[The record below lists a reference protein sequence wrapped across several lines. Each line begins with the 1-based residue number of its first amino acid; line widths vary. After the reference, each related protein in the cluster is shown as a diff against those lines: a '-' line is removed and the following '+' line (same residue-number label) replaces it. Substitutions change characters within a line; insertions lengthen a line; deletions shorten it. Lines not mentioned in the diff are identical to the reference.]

1 MQKRDGNNGN
11 NGNGGSGANDNP
23 SREDVY
29 YIGDRMF
36 SKIKLGLDEV
46 QVRAYIDELISE
58 RDTLLTRQEH
68 LTALAELAEK
78 TVIEANNLA
87 TQMKQK
93 AAEQAKADAEKVKV
107 KAEQEAEQYIKEKKV
122 EAKTLADKE
131 AESVR
136 AEALKQAELK
146 REEQMA
152 ALKNEAK
159 TLTQKV
165 QNDLLASIDSIR
177 QHIVSLEPNLEAA
190 ASFNY
195 EVDVPISPTALKAP
209 VAALGEKGSPIDHIP
224 WLEVEVL
231 PPVDIG
237 KIMDLISRLES
248 LPEVKTTDLLP
259 EMPNPLIRV
268 FLNESAPLAEL
279 LRTLPQVETVTEGTM
294 GITSG
299 ESKERIQIVLSKN
312 VHAKESK
319 RESKTP
325 VVS

>member
-122 EAKTLADKE
+122 T
-131 AESVR
+131 R
-136 AEALKQAELK
+136 
-146 REEQMA
+146 
-152 ALKNEAK
+152 
-159 TLTQKV
+159 
-165 QNDLLASIDSIR
+165 
-177 QHIVSLEPNLEAA
+177 
-190 ASFNY
+190 
-195 EVDVPISPTALKAP
+195 ISM
-209 VAALGEKGSPIDHIP
+209 S
-224 WLEVEVL
+224 
-231 PPVDIG
+231 
-237 KIMDLISRLES
+237 
-248 LPEVKTTDLLP
+248 
-259 EMPNPLIRV
+259 
-268 FLNESAPLAEL
+268 
-279 LRTLPQVETVTEGTM
+279 
-294 GITSG
+294 
-299 ESKERIQIVLSKN
+299 
-312 VHAKESK
+312 
-319 RESKTP
+319 
-325 VVS
+325 